1 MKTILTIDSISVL
14 HERLGYPKP
23 KHPLI
28 TVVDLTKIAPGQTE
42 QNADQAVILGFY
54 AIVCK
59 RFKGLLT
66 YGKNYYDFDEGTLL
80 FTAPHQVMSVN
91 ADLHIEEGWALYF
104 HPDLLHGTELGRKI
118 YQYSFFQYDTR
129 EALHIS
135 EAEDAILKECVEQVK
150 REYSQSIDKHTQSVI
165 VSQIDLLLQYCSR
178 FYDRQFL
185 TRSKQHSDLLQH
197 FESLLRACF
206 EDQNRTES
214 GLPSVGYFAQQL
226 NVSASYLTDTL
237 HKLTGKTTQE
247 LIHLEVIERA
257 KSMLWGSEKLVSEIA
272 YALGFEHP
280 SHFSKLFKSR
290 TGKAPSEFRHLN

>member
-1 MKTILTIDSISVL
+1 MKPITTIESISDL
-14 HERLGYPKP
+14 HARLGYQKP

-28 TVVDLTKIAPGQTE
+28 TVIDLTKASPNQAKHE
-42 QNADQAVILGFY
+42 ADHAFSLGFY

-59 RFKGLLT
+59 RFEGLLT
-66 YGKNYYDFDEGTLL
+66 YGRNYYDFDGGTLL
-80 FTAPHQVMSVN
+80 FTAPHQVLSVN
-91 ADLHIEEGWALYF
+91 ADLHIQEGWALYF
-104 HPDLLHGTELGRKI
+104 HPDLLHGTELGHKI
-118 YQYSFFQYDTR
+118 YQYSFFQYDTH

-135 EAEDAILKECVEQVK
+135 DSEDTILKDCIKNVK
-150 REYSQSIDKHTQSVI
+150 REYSQPIDKHTQSVI
-165 VSQIDLLLQYCSR
+165 ASQIELLLNYCSR

-185 TRSKQHSDLLQH
+185 TRGKQNSDLLQR
-197 FESLLRACF
+197 FEILLRTYF
-206 EDQNRTES
+206 EDQQKREF
-214 GLPSVGYFAQQL
+214 GLPSVSYFAQQL